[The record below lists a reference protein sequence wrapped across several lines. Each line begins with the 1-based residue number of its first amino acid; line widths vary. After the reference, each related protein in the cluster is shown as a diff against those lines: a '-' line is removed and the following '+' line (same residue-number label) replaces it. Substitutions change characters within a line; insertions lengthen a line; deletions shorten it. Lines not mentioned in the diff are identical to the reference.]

1 MKLTCLFEVL
11 CRGCSKEL
19 NTSDIRSVKP
29 FGRIYCDRC
38 FSKKQKKSKIDSQ
51 EENQKEDREGDHE
64 ANLFY
69 VSQQMP
75 DRGHDIKRGTAGWVM
90 GSPSPGRSF

>member
-1 MKLTCLFEVL
+1 MKLTYLFETF
-11 CRGCSKEL
+11 CKSCQKEI
-19 NTSDIRSVKP
+19 NTSNIKGVKP
-29 FGRIYCDRC
+29 FGRIYCNKC
-38 FSKKQKKSKIDSQ
+38 FLKNQKKTRLKSQ
-51 EENQKEDREGDHE
+51 EENNKEDREGDYI

-75 DRGHDIKRGTAGWVM
+75 DRGHDAERGTSGWIM